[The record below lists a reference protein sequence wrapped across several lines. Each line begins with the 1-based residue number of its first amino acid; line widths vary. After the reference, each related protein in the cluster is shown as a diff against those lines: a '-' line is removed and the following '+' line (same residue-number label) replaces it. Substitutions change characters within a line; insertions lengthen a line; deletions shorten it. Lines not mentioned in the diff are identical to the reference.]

1 MPATFSSPRSPRT
14 TSASRCPWWRSIL
27 TSRP

>member
-14 TSASRCPWWRSIL
+14 TSASRCSRWRSVL